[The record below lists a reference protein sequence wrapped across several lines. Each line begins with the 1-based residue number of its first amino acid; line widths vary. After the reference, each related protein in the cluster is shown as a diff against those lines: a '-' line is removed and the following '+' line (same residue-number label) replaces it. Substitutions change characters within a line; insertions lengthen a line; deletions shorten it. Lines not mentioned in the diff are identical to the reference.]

1 MTDYTD
7 YKFYVSTYKGNM
19 PGEQFNKLVT
29 KASYEVRKSI
39 FNRDITGYEEEVQ
52 MATCSVTDILDKIEQ
67 LENKKEKTISG
78 KDLKTESVGDYS
90 RTFES
95 ASLTDVEVQISN
107 QKEKIKEELKKYLL
121 LTGLMYRG
129 V

>member
-29 KASYEVRKSI
+29 QASYEVQKAI

-52 MATCSVTDILDKIEQ
+52 MATCSVTDILDKIEK
-67 LENKKEKTISG
+67 LENKKETIVSG

-95 ASLTDVEVQISN
+95 ANLTDIDVQISN
-107 QKEKIKEELKKYLL
+107 QKEKIKKELRKYLL